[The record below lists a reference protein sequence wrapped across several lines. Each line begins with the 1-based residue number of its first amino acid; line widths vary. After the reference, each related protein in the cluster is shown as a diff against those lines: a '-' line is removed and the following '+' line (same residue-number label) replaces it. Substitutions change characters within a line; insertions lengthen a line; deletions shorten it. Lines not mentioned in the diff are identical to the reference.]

1 MIASNSKRLAVI
13 RPDAMVW
20 TNEAAR
26 VATPGVVRSKQL
38 RAWYAFAI
46 KLAAGISLLAF
57 LLWHYDLRST
67 FRLIWR
73 ERPILFAT
81 TVALFVASQLMSAL
95 RWQLLA
101 RLNGIPG
108 RYREYLAYFFI
119 GMFTNVFVPGVIGG
133 DALRA
138 LYLGRRHKRI
148 AEAVASVMADRGVGL
163 LTLFW
168 FAAVAALCITRVRLP
183 ASELRVTLAAG
194 AMSLLAYLAA
204 PLLAMGASRIGGR
217 FSRLV
222 APLIPYLRRPISLAP
237 AIVLSAFL
245 QFSLAV
251 CQYLLGLGL
260 RLEIP
265 LTTFLLIVPITN
277 VIASLPITIN
287 GLGLREATYLVLL
300 GMAGVSK
307 DQAVALSILFFAAT
321 LAGGL
326 TGMVPFIVTPM
337 PVDQPVPA

>member
-1 MIASNSKRLAVI
+1 
-13 RPDAMVW
+13 
-20 TNEAAR
+20 
-26 VATPGVVRSKQL
+26 
-38 RAWYAFAI
+38 
-46 KLAAGISLLAF
+46 
-57 LLWHYDLRST
+57 
-67 FRLIWR
+67 
-73 ERPILFAT
+73 
-81 TVALFVASQLMSAL
+81 
-95 RWQLLA
+95 
-101 RLNGIPG
+101 
-108 RYREYLAYFFI
+108 
-119 GMFTNVFVPGVIGG
+119 
-133 DALRA
+133 
-138 LYLGRRHKRI
+138 
-148 AEAVASVMADRGVGL
+148 
-163 LTLFW
+163 
-168 FAAVAALCITRVRLP
+168 
-183 ASELRVTLAAG
+183 
-194 AMSLLAYLAA
+194 MSLLAYLAA